1 MSRMNSRL
9 SVLPQ
14 CLAIILML
22 LAGCGNAGQAQSSRL
37 AIDTEDWPD
46 TDFSRTT
53 IDLSEVMSGGVG
65 RDVIPA
71 IDNPQFVPVAE
82 YQAYEGIDAME
93 PVVGVEVNGAFRAY
107 PLRVMIWHEIVND
120 LLAGVDK
127 VLETRAL
134 GILPGWATQI

>member
-37 AIDTEDWPD
+37 AFDIDNWPD